1 MADNPAFHVGPRSD
15 GDAWLQHE
23 VRTSLTVMVLCVQ
36 IVARRIEASQTMADE
51 ERQALQRH
59 LAAFDQAAHQLVQ
72 MLDECRGEH
81 P

>member
-1 MADNPAFHVGPRSD
+1 MTDNPTFHAGLSVD
-15 GDAWLQHE
+15 GDERFQHA
-23 VRTSLTVMVLCVQ
+23 VRTSLTVMVLRVQ
-36 IVARRIEASQTMADE
+36 IVARRLEACQTIADE